1 MDIGRTLAIYAAAAL
16 GELGGT
22 YCYWRWLR
30 ERGPW
35 GLAIVGIAALV
46 GYALVQT
53 YQPETR
59 YGRVYAAYAGVFLVG
74 AMLWGWLIDGKA
86 PDRFD
91 LIGGGVALL
100 GVAIVLWGR
109 AVVPAGA

>member
-1 MDIGRTLAIYAAAAL
+1 MIVKTLVIYVIAAA

-30 ERGPW
+30 EHSPW
-35 GLAIVGIAALV
+35 YLALV
-46 GYALVQT
+46 GLAALLGYAIIQT
-53 YQPETR
+53 YQPENT

-74 AMLWGWLIDGKA
+74 AMLWGWLIDGSA

-91 LIGGGVALL
+91 VIGAAITML
-100 GVAIVLWGR
+100 GVLTVLFGR
-109 AVVPAGA
+109 QVFA